1 VTAIDTRVA
10 AVTVTLAEPATPPKV
25 AVIVADPVPIAV
37 VSPKEPALSPTKA
50 TVELEELQLTEVV
63 RFCVELSV

>member
-1 VTAIDTRVA
+1 VTAIDTSVA
-10 AVTVTLAEPATPPKV
+10 AVTVTLVEPDTLSMV
-25 AVIVADPVPIAV
+25 AVIVADPVPTAV
-37 VSPKEPALSPTKA
+37 INPKEPALSPTKA